1 MNELKK
7 YLIQHI
13 LESNDELLLKMLYD
27 MIKLEKDQSEPAQLI
42 ESDFSGPQNLN
53 FLEIQ
58 ESIDTFFNPSSFLKS

>member
-1 MNELKK
+1 MNELKE

-27 MIKLEKDQSEPAQLI
+27 MIKLEKDQSEPPQLI

-53 FLEIQ
+53 FSEIQ
-58 ESIDTFFNPSSFLKS
+58 ESIDTFFNPSSFHKS

>member
-27 MIKLEKDQSEPAQLI
+27 MIKLEKDQSEPPQLI

-58 ESIDTFFNPSSFLKS
+58 ESIDTFFNPSSFHKS